1 MSSYGEVLKELQKL
15 QRERQVVKTALISDD
30 LRASMLAVIDAKVAS
45 LSIKTD
51 PALKSGK
58 SGA

>member
-51 PALKSGK
+51 PVPKSGK